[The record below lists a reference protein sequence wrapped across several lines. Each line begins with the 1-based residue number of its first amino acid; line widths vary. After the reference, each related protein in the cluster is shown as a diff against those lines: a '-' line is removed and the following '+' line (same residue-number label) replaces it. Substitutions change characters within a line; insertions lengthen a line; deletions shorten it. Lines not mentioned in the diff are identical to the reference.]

1 MSKRICDLT
10 IGDVIFV
17 LENESKKDTEKSRI
31 IFNLEEGEELR
42 QNIKPK
48 RDWLIIA
55 DLYNKEQYKNSL
67 YTQNFHLLNYLKFR
81 VQSGLDIN
89 ELFISKCYI
98 YFKNLA
104 LILYIREIIFQE
116 EGEILDPIFKNVR
129 KYLEDEQDYTKIN
142 DSKVACKYRNQFFD
156 KERVIK
162 IEDVIL

>member
-10 IGDVIFV
+10 IGDVISI
-17 LENESKKDTEKSRI
+17 LENESKKDTEKTRI

-55 DLYNKEQYKNSL
+55 DLYNKEKYGNSL

-89 ELFISKCYI
+89 ELFMTKCYV
-98 YFKNLA
+98 YFRNLA
-104 LILYIREIIFQE
+104 LILYIREVIFQE
-116 EGEILDPIFKNVR
+116 TDEVIDSIFEGMK
-129 KYLEDEQDYTKIN
+129 KSLESKQQSLKIN
-142 DSKVACKYRNQFFD
+142 DPRIASVYRSQFLD
-156 KERVIK
+156 KEWIVNI
-162 IEDVIL
+162 